1 MKRKAKEL
9 EQQISTKD
17 NELAKLKEK
26 MSDKAQDDMKVEL
39 RRAYD
44 VLRHLKKK
52 VGNATFSEE
61 YRMIMNDI
69 REALHITGGSPS
81 RKQKKKMVDKEYIYD
96 HEQEPVNI

>member
-9 EQQISTKD
+9 EVQIAAKD
-17 NELAKLKEK
+17 AELVKLKEK
-26 MSDKAQDDMKVEL
+26 MSEKAQDDMKIEL

-52 VGNATFSEE
+52 VGNNTYTEE

-69 REALHITGGSPS
+69 REALQITGGSPS
-81 RKQKKKMVDKEYIYD
+81 KKQKAPKG
-96 HEQEPVNI
+96 

>member
-9 EQQISTKD
+9 EVQIAAKD
-17 NELAKLKEK
+17 AELVKLRDK
-26 MSDKAQDDMKVEL
+26 MSEKAQDDMKIEL

-52 VGNATFSEE
+52 VGNNTYTEE

-69 REALHITGGSPS
+69 REALQITGGSPS
-81 RKQKKKMVDKEYIYD
+81 KKQKAPKGQASD
-96 HEQEPVNI
+96 NR